1 MTKSN
6 KNKPL
11 FYLFMLRTHNCGELS
26 GKQAGEK
33 VVLCGWI
40 DALRVQGKIG
50 FMLLRDRYGITQ
62 VFLNSQLAKEFGNL
76 SKESV
81 VLVEGEVKK
90 RPENQIKKEMST
102 GEIEVSASKIEI
114 LSQSETPLPIEITEE
129 TTTNI
134 DKRLDY
140 RFLDLR
146 RRKISSIFK
155 VRSMVAALTYQFFI
169 QEGFISIQTPK
180 LTKAGVESG
189 AEEFKIDYFGKKA
202 SLAQSPQIYKQMFVV
217 SGLEK
222 VFELGTIFRAE
233 KSHTTRHLTEF
244 TGIDFEM
251 AFIKD
256 EHDIMDLIE
265 KYLKFLLQGINEEC
279 KEELDIL
286 KVKLNIPK
294 KIPRLQLDEMRKLL
308 KEKGKSIPHDED
320 LDAEAEKLMGEIV
333 KEKYRC
339 DFFFALGYPWKKRPF
354 YHMKPYYDSETTRSF
369 DLIYNGV
376 EIATGAQ
383 REHRLDILEKQCK
396 EKGLDLKRLEFYR
409 EIFRYGAPPHGGVGL
424 GLDRII
430 EQMLN
435 LGNIKEAILLPRDP
449 ERLTP

>member
-1 MTKSN
+1 
-6 KNKPL
+6 
-11 FYLFMLRTHNCGELS
+11 MLRTHNCGELS

-40 DALRVQGKIG
+40 DALRIQGKIG
-50 FMLLRDRYGITQ
+50 FMLLRDREGITQ
-62 VFLNSQLAKEFGNL
+62 IFLNLQLAKEFGNL

-90 RPENQIKKEMST
+90 RPDNQVKKEMST

-114 LSQSETPLPIEITEE
+114 LSQAETPLPIEIAED
-129 TTTNI
+129 TTTNL

-146 RRKISSIFK
+146 RRKISAIFK
-155 VRSMVAALTYQFFI
+155 IRSQVAALTYEFFV

-256 EHDIMDLIE
+256 EHDIMDVIE
-265 KYLKFLLQGINEEC
+265 KYLRFLLEGVNEEC
-279 KEELDIL
+279 KNELKVL
-286 KVKLNIPK
+286 NVKLNIPL
-294 KIPRLQLDEMRKLL
+294 KIPRLHLDEMRKLL
-308 KEKGKSIPHDED
+308 KTKGKLIPHDED

-333 KEKYRC
+333 KEKYKC

-354 YHMKPYYDSETTRSF
+354 YHMKPYNDTETTKSF
-369 DLIYNGV
+369 DLVYNGV

-383 REHRLDILEKQCK
+383 REHRLDILERQCR

-435 LGNIKEAILLPRDP
+435 LGNVREAILLPRDP